1 MIGNLNLDDCNFLLW
16 EVLILLLNSQGDCG
30 QFEISMWMKEHHI
43 NNKNHHDSKILKWY
57 SFEL

>member
-1 MIGNLNLDDCNFLLW
+1 MIANLNLDDCNFLLR

-43 NNKNHHDSKILKWY
+43 KNKNHYDSKILKWY